1 MDASR
6 MRALPQPTT
15 DGAKESKGKV
25 FTFDRVFQE
34 KIVQAMLVDRLWAGQ
49 FAEVLNIDFFQFA
62 YLKLVASKYLDYY
75 EKYREF
81 PSMELLLNI
90 LVEDLSHNKDT
101 VLRDQIK
108 AFLHRVESNQDLGDL
123 SYVKDK
129 SLEFCRK
136 AGLHKAFEESV
147 ELLDTEKYEH
157 IVDIIK
163 KAISAGNVNTPG
175 LNLFNDIDARY
186 SETYRRTIGTGIPI
200 LDDRKILNG
209 GLGGG
214 ELGVVIAPT
223 GVGKTHVLVHLGA
236 AALRQGKNVLHYSY
250 EISERATCIRYDSN
264 MLQID
269 SIECYEHKEDIRKF
283 YEENKENLGQLRV
296 KYYPTGTATVNTLR
310 SHMDKLAMTENFRP
324 DMIIIDYAGIMRSTE
339 KYELL
344 RQELKRVFED
354 LRTFANECDVPV
366 WTAVQSNKDG
376 ADKEYVDLT
385 NMAESYGQAHV
396 ADFVLGLNRRSAN
409 KSTGYGNIFV
419 AKNRN
424 GIDGLQYYVHLDTAR
439 STLRVLTDDEV
450 TQMKSQADID
460 ASDADNG
467 IDNGTLSFLR
477 KRFKDISR
485 RDK

>member
-25 FTFDRVFQE
+25 FTFDRNFQE

-49 FAEVLNIDFFQFA
+49 FAEVLDIDYFQFA
-62 YLKLVASKYLDYY
+62 YLKLVASKYLEYY
-75 EKYREF
+75 KSYREF
-81 PSMELLLNI
+81 PSMDLLLNI
-90 LVEDLSHNKDT
+90 LVGELSHNKDT
-101 VLRDQIK
+101 ILRDQIK
-108 AFLHRVESNQDLGDL
+108 AFLIRVETNQDLGDL
-123 SYVKDK
+123 LYVKDK

-136 AGLHKAFEESV
+136 VGLQKALEESV
-147 ELLDTEKYEH
+147 NLLASEKYEK

-163 KAISAGNVNTPG
+163 NAINAGNANTPG
-175 LNLFNDIDARY
+175 LNLFEDIDARY
-186 SETYRRTIGTGIPI
+186 SETFRKTIATGIPA
-200 LDDRKILNG
+200 LDAKKILNG

-214 ELGVVIAPT
+214 ELGVVVAPT
-223 GVGKTHVLVHLGA
+223 GAGKTHCVIHFGA
-236 AALRQGKNVLHYSY
+236 AALKQGKNVLHYTY

-264 MLQID
+264 LLQID
-269 SIECYEHKEDIRKF
+269 SLDCYEHKEDIRKF
-283 YEENKENLGQLRV
+283 YAENQESLGQLRV

-310 SHMDKLAMTENFRP
+310 AHMDKLAMTENFRP
-324 DMIIIDYAGIMRSTE
+324 DLIIVDYAGIMRSTE
-339 KYELL
+339 RYELL

-439 STLRVLTDDEV
+439 STLRILTEDEV

-460 ASDADNG
+460 ASDSDNG
-467 IDNGTLSFLR
+467 VDNGTLSFLR

-485 RDK
+485 R